1 MRWLQSK
8 LRLLIPHLI
17 LVAFTGK
24 KSLVLLQST
33 GSKRVGYDLAT
44 KQKGKKKKNRIKMKA
59 LQSDLEAK
67 AGSLLRIQS
76 KQV

>member
-33 GSKRVGYDLAT
+33 GLKRVGYDLAT
-44 KQKGKKKKNRIKMKA
+44 KQKGKKKNRIKMKA

>member
-44 KQKGKKKKNRIKMKA
+44 KQKGKKKKT
-59 LQSDLEAK
+59 E
-67 AGSLLRIQS
+67 
-76 KQV
+76 